1 MVLPSPTPTFSHMQP
16 LHYLPSNFEHLLK
29 CLNTHEV
36 FSGEFEL
43 QIQYSTFPKSWGLS
57 IHKLNLGS
65 ILACSLLMWSVAHQT
80 AAANIWLVTQ
90 PRELLCFLRKPQVR
104 LCAFSCSYSSTLSIA
119 TCFGNERETWSP
131 IWLLTW

>member
-1 MVLPSPTPTFSHMQP
+1 MVFPSPTPTLSQP

-36 FSGEFEL
+36 FSGESEL

-57 IHKLNLGS
+57 IHTLDLGS
-65 ILACSLLMWSVAHQT
+65 ILACSLLMSSVAHQT

-90 PRELLCFLRKPQVR
+90 PQELLYFLRKLQVS
-104 LCAFSCSYSSTLSIA
+104 LYAFSCSYSSTLSIA
-119 TCFGNERETWSP
+119 TYFGNERETCSP
-131 IWLLTW
+131 VWLLTW